1 MANGAIIGQN
11 SAYGIQDDVDQILTN
26 TNTII
31 NTTNT
36 TNTNVNT
43 INTRTNTILKNTN
56 SANTNINTLLTNTNT
71 NNVANE
77 TGTLSQK
84 LSYLINGIQD
94 LGVVGT
100 YNQVNVVP
108 GNTLVATV
116 VSSTITKPA
125 GDRSFSVGL
134 GNVFLQPGVYKMV
147 ASLYAQDDN
156 DNVCI
161 ATDNTASPF
170 VIIPPNSVNPINLGS
185 TNVKFLLR
193 KNTSGTT
200 TETINF
206 CVKTPLVMNLYLGN
220 NVTGSSP
227 SCRCSSLSI
236 YK

>member
-11 SAYGIQDDVDQILTN
+11 SAYGIQDDIDQILTN

-31 NTTNT
+31 TSTT
-36 TNTNVNT
+36 T
-43 INTRTNTILKNTN
+43 INGGVNDIKNSNGQILNNTN
-56 SANTNINTLLTNTNT
+56 SANTNINKLLTNTNV
-71 NNVANE
+71 NNTANS

-84 LSYLINGIQD
+84 LSYLINEVQD
-94 LGVVGT
+94 LGVIGT

-116 VSSTITKPA
+116 VSSPITKPPGGQA
-125 GDRSFSVGL
+125 FSVGL

-147 ASLYAQDDN
+147 ASLYAEDDY

-161 ATDNTASPF
+161 LTDNTASPF
-170 VIIPPNSVNPINLGS
+170 VIIPPNTVNPINLGS
-185 TNVKFLLR
+185 TIVRILLR
-193 KNTSGTT
+193 KNTRGTT

-206 CVKTPLVMNLYLGN
+206 YVKTPLVMNLYLGN

-227 SCRCSSLSI
+227 SCRCNSLSI